1 MSALLLLCACLLLGA
16 LVKRFAKPP
25 EGMVLSV
32 NWWVM
37 RIALPALVLARV
49 PEIKLDAHLWFPVAA
64 MWLTFF
70 GAWLLFAL
78 LGRAL
83 HWPKRRVGALVLLAG
98 LGNTSFMGYPIMQAL
113 HGSPGLALAVVADQV
128 GSFPLL
134 AAAGVLV
141 ASLSSGSEV
150 RPALIARNLLAFPS
164 FIALFVALAAG
175 ALGGWP
181 KPVVDTLNVIGDTMT
196 PLSLFSVG
204 MQFRLQM
211 QASQVAPLSVAL
223 GWKLLLAPL
232 LTWALGLAA
241 GIGGL
246 TLTVSV
252 LQAGMAPMISAA
264 ILADQYQLDPPLAN
278 TVLGAGIVLSMVSV
292 PLWNLVC

>member
-1 MSALLLLCACLLLGA
+1 MLGA
-16 LVKRFAKPP
+16 LVKRFAHPP
-25 EGMVLSV
+25 EGIVLGV

-70 GAWLLFAL
+70 GAWALFAL
-78 LGRAL
+78 LGRVW
-83 HWPKRRVGALVLLAG
+83 HWPKHRVGALALVAG
-98 LGNTSFMGYPIMQAL
+98 FGNTSFMGYPIMQAL

-134 AAAGVLV
+134 AAGGVLV
-141 ASLSSGSEV
+141 ASLSAGSQV
-150 RPALIARNLLAFPS
+150 RPGIIARNLLAFPS
-164 FIALFVALAAG
+164 FIALFVALAVG
-175 ALGGWP
+175 GLGGWP
-181 KPVVDTLNVIGDTMT
+181 KAVGDTLNAIGGTMT

-204 MQFRLQM
+204 MQFQLRM
-211 QASQVAPLSVAL
+211 KSSQIAPLSAAL

-232 LTWALGLAA
+232 LTWALGHAI
-241 GIGGL
+241 GVGGL

-264 ILADQYQLDPPLAN
+264 ILADQYKLDPPLAN
-278 TVLGAGIVLSMVSV
+278 TVLGAGILLSMISV
-292 PLWNLVC
+292 PLWNLGLAG